1 MVATTVVALSPQC
14 SSWSRPELEGELRG
28 GGGNGNSPHGIGG
41 LVTKV
46 TQVAMM
52 WSAPGGGNRL
62 RRLCWWL
69 GGPGELV
76 IGSNYGKQ
84 QPWVAAILASLV
96 ACGNLVG
103 DFVAACGLPVVATG
117 SGSWHW

>member
-1 MVATTVVALSPQC
+1 MVTMTVVALSPQC
-14 SSWSRPELEGELRG
+14 SSWSRPELEGGLRG

-41 LVTKV
+41 LATKV

-62 RRLCWWL
+62 RRLCRWL

-76 IGSNYGKQ
+76 GDRNYGKQ
-84 QPWVAAILASLV
+84 QLVVAARLASLV
-96 ACGNLVG
+96 ARGNLVG
-103 DFVAACGLPVVATG
+103 DLLAACGLPVVATG